1 MSDAYHAYKA
11 EEIARCGPRLSD
23 RDIALFDLMQEEASE
38 VIKDRS
44 KLRRSDER
52 PGFRKMSDPDGP
64 NTGQRLAGE
73 VYDFLTLVDL
83 AFDRGLLSRE
93 DFIAHKMTKLT
104 KLRVFSPE
112 IF

>member
-11 EEIARCGPRLSD
+11 AEIARCGPRLAD
-23 RDIALFDLMQEEASE
+23 RDIALLDLIQEEAAE
-38 VIKDRS
+38 VIQARS

-52 PGFRKMSDPDGP
+52 PGFRKMSDQDGP
-64 NTGQRLAGE
+64 DTGQRLGGE
-73 VYDFLTLVDL
+73 VFDFLTLVDL
-83 AFDRGLLSRE
+83 AFNRGLLNRE
-93 DFIAHKMTKLT
+93 DYPAHKLAKLE